1 MGGGYLIQTK
11 RIIFLENEVQGQFKR
26 KSRIVGKTLVSK
38 YWLGTWGIILKQEN
52 SFGTHL

>member
-38 YWLGTWGIILKQEN
+38 YWLGTRGIILKQEK
-52 SFGTHL
+52 SFGTRL